1 MSKMNTY
8 APLGELEDPKLKKIG
23 QRAAS
28 VIELAAI
35 RVAAHHADRK
45 KFPLPAEPDSVETT
59 LAAWFDAMPAAR
71 KAAAAQQVVQ
81 HLASPEFLSSRF
93 GKLSEID
100 LSASKSISAQA
111 SSIPLSN
118 LKFTAAEIAK
128 LTGASVRG
136 GLSPQL
142 ELSNRLRLQVSEVHC
157 GNESDPQAGKDD
169 MWLGGT
175 MVDETGDT
183 QKIHRQGNTKKSIN
197 LGKFDNK
204 DTKKYSPPVE
214 VAAFNL
220 TGGSAFP
227 KSYIVIIVLCENDDG
242 DLFSETLNDLLA
254 KTEGEAKEW
263 IRRAGAEGGD
273 LGKLGGEIAA
283 WAYGELVDWIS
294 TLWGDIIFAPVTLT
308 ANIVDYDA
316 VWNDTKRKETRSVM
330 AETKGQRGHARY
342 QFSYTWKLSE
352 KDDGSFQSGWR
363 WCNKCQGLF
372 FGGRP
377 NPKCPTGGAHD
388 KTDSGNYTLT
398 HNLRETKGWQSD
410 WRWCNKCQGLFFGGR
425 PNPKCPAGG
434 AHDKTDSGNY
444 SLWHN
449 AGESSSQ
456 QSDWRWCNKCQGL
469 FFGGRPNPKCP
480 AGGAHDKT
488 GSGNYSLYHER

>member
-35 RVAAHHADRK
+35 RVVAHHADRK

-142 ELSNRLRLQVSEVHC
+142 ELSNRLRLRVDEVYC

-183 QKIHRQGNTKKSIN
+183 QKIHRPSDTEKTIN
-197 LGKFDNK
+197 LGKFDDK
-204 DTKKYSPPVE
+204 QRRKYSPPLE
-214 VAAFNL
+214 VAKFPL
-220 TGGSAFP
+220 TEGFAFP
-227 KSYIVIIVLCENDDG
+227 KSYIVTIVLCENDDG
-242 DLFSETLNDLLA
+242 DKYAQALHDLLN
-254 KTEGEAKEW
+254 KTKDEVQKALRE
-263 IRRAGAEGGD
+263 AGADIGGA
-273 LGKLGGEIAA
+273 LGKIGGEIAA
-283 WAYGELVDWIS
+283 WAYGALVDWIS
-294 TLWGDIIFAPVTLT
+294 SLWGDIVFRPVTVT
-308 ANIVDYDA
+308 ANIFDYDA
-316 VWNDTKRKETRSVM
+316 VWNDTNRKETQRIM
-330 AETKGQRGHARY
+330 AETKGQGGHARY
-342 QFSYTWKLSE
+342 QLWYNWHLYE
-352 KDDGSFQSGWR
+352 RDDGSFQTGWR
-363 WCNKCQGLF
+363 WC
-372 FGGRP
+372 
-377 NPKCPTGGAHD
+377 
-388 KTDSGNYTLT
+388 
-398 HNLRETKGWQSD
+398 
-410 WRWCNKCQGLFFGGR
+410 
-425 PNPKCPAGG
+425 
-434 AHDKTDSGNY
+434 
-444 SLWHN
+444 
-449 AGESSSQ
+449 
-456 QSDWRWCNKCQGL
+456 
-469 FFGGRPNPKCP
+469 
-480 AGGAHDKT
+480 
-488 GSGNYSLYHER
+488 